1 MSFASKAAK
10 EDGAAAA
17 PAATTGCVCCAN
29 FASISAKEDTTAGAA
44 GFFGFVVAFSSASSS
59 CFGGG
64 VFFNKSFKDPMMP
77 FFFVGGGG
85 FVCCCCCCCCCC
97 CSANAFCSSN
107 LICSM
112 APSGLP
118 GAVEFDAAN
127 TPLPRPADFE
137 KPFSPGNVGC
147 RFATATGTG
156 FGFSACFLTFS
167 DPPFQFKFITS
178 SKLMFSTFLTTSG
191 AALPKLG
198 IAGGCDKFTTE
209 DTAIIAPLQS
219 GSAPLKSLPPT
230 NVPSNIISTCSATM
244 CVVCASVYP

>member
-10 EDGAAAA
+10 EDGAE
-17 PAATTGCVCCAN
+17 AATTGCVCCAN

-59 CFGGG
+59 GFGGG

-85 FVCCCCCCCCCC
+85 FVCCCCCCCCC

>member
-85 FVCCCCCCCCCC
+85 FVCCCCCCCCC

>member
-1 MSFASKAAK
+1 
-10 EDGAAAA
+10 
-17 PAATTGCVCCAN
+17 
-29 FASISAKEDTTAGAA
+29 
-44 GFFGFVVAFSSASSS
+44 
-59 CFGGG
+59 
-64 VFFNKSFKDPMMP
+64 MMP

-85 FVCCCCCCCCCC
+85 FVCCCCCCCCC

>member
-59 CFGGG
+59 GFGGG

-85 FVCCCCCCCCCC
+85 FVCCCCCCCCC